1 VCKSETDKCVF
12 VQSKA
17 SRAKEGSQRG
27 GSESGVSSAFLTQR
41 LDQATTTN
49 AHHAYKMA
57 ETALLSAST
66 DQRVCLWDLQGKALG
81 KLRQGDRGKAQ
92 EWHFPLTIE
101 MIVAARQE
109 ALEQSTKV
117 LVPET

>member
-1 VCKSETDKCVF
+1 MCKSETDKCVF

-27 GSESGVSSAFLTQR
+27 RSESGASSTFLTQAPHK
-41 LDQATTTN
+41 ATLTN
-49 AHHAYKMA
+49 AHHTYKM
-57 ETALLSAST
+57 ALLSAST
-66 DQRVCLWDLQGKALG
+66 DQRVCLWDLQGKVLG
-81 KLRQGDRGKAQ
+81 KLRQGDRGRAQ